1 MKHLITCRNA
11 PLFMGIL
18 NTVCSWVD
26 NSSSDSTILKS
37 PINRAASKAMLT
49 QMIRLIFRRTEFDPD
64 CTSSGSAANKEAT
77 LAERTSNAL
86 SLSIDTSESEFG
98 DVPNRF
104 IAMRPPHSWQTQLY
118 QTSLSWGVTD
128 DQMSLSYGLKAN
140 KEADF
145 LDCTRTFWL

>member
-1 MKHLITCRNA
+1 
-11 PLFMGIL
+11 
-18 NTVCSWVD
+18 
-26 NSSSDSTILKS
+26 
-37 PINRAASKAMLT
+37 MLT
-49 QMIRLIFRRTEFDPD
+49 QMIRLIFRRTEVDPD
-64 CTSSGSAANKEAT
+64 STSSGSAANKEAT

-104 IAMRPPHSWQTQLY
+104 IAMRPPYSWQTQLY
-118 QTSLSWGVTD
+118 QTSLSCGVTD

-145 LDCTRTFWL
+145 PDCTRTFWL

>member
-1 MKHLITCRNA
+1 
-11 PLFMGIL
+11 
-18 NTVCSWVD
+18 
-26 NSSSDSTILKS
+26 
-37 PINRAASKAMLT
+37 MLT

-104 IAMRPPHSWQTQLY
+104 IAMRPPYSWQTQLY

-128 DQMSLSYGLKAN
+128 DQMSLSYGLKAI

-145 LDCTRTFWL
+145 PDCTRTFWL